1 MRKAIGWVGGI
12 KRPPAEAG
20 GLVVEVFWR
29 SAEQSLG
36 FGQHV
41 LHRQAEF
48 LEAGAAGGG
57 GAEAVHGDAVAI
69 QADETVLAEGLI

>member
-1 MRKAIGWVGGI
+1 M
-12 KRPPAEAG
+12 
-20 GLVVEVFWR
+20 FWR

-36 FGQHV
+36 FGHHV
-41 LHRQAEF
+41 LHCEAEF

-57 GAEAVHGDAVAI
+57 SAEAVHGDAVAI